1 MCSNLKCARICGAAP
16 CNGGPIAGNSIPGT
30 PPLTTSEARA
40 GAVAAMANPPR
51 GAEKSHPA
59 AATFLSKADASR
71 LTQALYSIRLAVG
84 FANTAR
90 INASLGLTASGLRDL
105 VDMQRSIADAIS
117 NLFDSTGNCVIP
129 EINAQ
134 SPDEMLIAIAA
145 AVAPPDPDGCGLT
158 AGNAG
163 FMVSP
168 RCTRPVTLGL
178 AIGLELE
185 SKGLI
190 HIAGDDALSE
200 FVPTA
205 RLKVILEESARDPA
219 RSSL

>member
-1 MCSNLKCARICGAAP
+1 MCSNRNCSHTCGAAP
-16 CNGGPIAGNSIPGT
+16 CNGGPSAANSIPGS
-30 PPLTTSEARA
+30 PPLTTSGARA
-40 GAVAAMANPPR
+40 VEVAAMANPPR
-51 GAEKSHPA
+51 RAEKTHRA
-59 AATFLSKADASR
+59 ATTFLSVADASR
-71 LTQALYSIRLAVG
+71 RTQALFSIRLAVG

-105 VDMQRSIADAIS
+105 VDMQRNMADAIS
-117 NLFDSTGNCVIP
+117 DLFDSTGNCVIP

-134 SPDEMLIAIAA
+134 SPDETLIAIAA

-178 AIGLELE
+178 AIGFELE

-205 RLKVILEESARDPA
+205 RLKVILEETARDPE